1 MSITGLVL
9 ARGGSKSIKRKNLV
23 LLNNQPLLLRCLE
36 VVRGRIP
43 PPGGR
48 AAKALLQEAGIILA
62 LAGVVLLRPRPRRSP
77 GLESLCLLSPNL
89 RLVKDIFWIYL
100 EKDISGAPRTVH
112 CCLQPRSDS
121 SCNGVD
127 TNRFNSIWVS
137 TDDEKIAE
145 CAVKGGAK
153 VHHRAEYTAA
163 DEASSLC
170 AVQEFLQYHPE
181 ISIMCIIQ
189 CTSPFIQAKYL
200 RKGMEKIQSGYDS
213 VFSVTRRHL
222 LRWSE
227 GEQSYPLNFNPKQR
241 PRRQDWAGEM
251 YENGMFYFCRTNLI
265 REGRLQGGRC
275 GYIEVPLCDSLDI
288 DSPFDI
294 IVAQSWISYCQRE
307 NNKQNL

>member
-1 MSITGLVL
+1 MSWIQVSKFVSKKNCKHSPKIRNFSIVTKLKAPQSGTCAPLQATAWWAKFSQVKPGLGPGLGSRNTPRTPSSRYQEMSITGLVL

-36 VVRGRIP
+36 VVR
-43 PPGGR
+43 
-48 AAKALLQEAGIILA
+48 EAG
-62 LAGVVLLRPRPRRSP
+62 
-77 GLESLCLLSPNL
+77 C
-89 RLVKDIFWIYL
+89 
-100 EKDISGAPRTVH
+100 
-112 CCLQPRSDS
+112 
-121 SCNGVD
+121 
-127 TNRFNSIWVS
+127 FNSIWVS